1 MEEMTSKC
9 YSLGL
14 ELGFGARYEQ
24 SDNHGVNGEEKWG
37 NVRMKSIKEVPTIVL
52 DWSAMLNVM

>member
-14 ELGFGARYEQ
+14 DVGFGARYEQ
-24 SDNHGVNGEEKWG
+24 GDNHGVIRGVKWG
-37 NVRMKSIKEVPTIVL
+37 GVRMKLIKEVPKSL
-52 DWSAMLNVM
+52 DWSTMLSRM